1 MNMNTL
7 VSYTDI
13 FTCIASA
20 VPVRG
25 LHKFDHHTLI
35 YVYTGELE
43 VVSDGRQLLI
53 NEGKCVFIAAG
64 QMAQLSA
71 YPKNAG
77 EIHAVM
83 LTIPLCF
90 LCEFFPTIHETNKLR
105 TKKINVM
112 ELPDLPNYQSLF
124 RSLVPYYEKE
134 ADIPQTVFRL
144 KMAEGIYAL
153 LATDKKFYYTLFGR
167 ILENNIDILDV
178 VSGTTSSVLK
188 WTAICDMNNVDLL
201 NKKN

>member
-7 VSYTDI
+7 VRYTDI

-20 VPVRG
+20 APVRG
-25 LHKFDHHTLI
+25 LHKFDHHTII

-43 VVSDGRQLLI
+43 VVSDGRQLVI
-53 NEGKCVFIAAG
+53 SEGKCVFIAAG

-71 YPKNAG
+71 YPKNEG

-90 LCEFFPTIHETNKLR
+90 LCEFFPTLHGTKKHG

-124 RSLVPYYEKE
+124 LSLVPYYEME
-134 ADIPQTVFRL
+134 ADIPQTFFRL

-153 LATDKKFYYTLFGR
+153 LASDKKFFNTLFER
-167 ILENNIDILDV
+167 ILENSIDILDV
-178 VSGTTSSVLK
+178 VSGATSSVIK
-188 WTAICDMNNVDLL
+188 WTAIYDLNSIDPL

>member
-43 VVSDGRQLLI
+43 VVSDGSQLLI
-53 NEGKCVFIAAG
+53 SEGKCVFIAAN

-71 YPKNAG
+71 YPKDGG

-90 LCEFFPTIHETNKLR
+90 LCEFFHTIHETKKHG

-124 RSLVPYYEKE
+124 RSLLPYYEME
-134 ADIPQTVFRL
+134 AVIPKTVFRL

-153 LATDKKFYYTLFGR
+153 LATDKKFYNTLFGR
-167 ILENNIDILDV
+167 ILENSIDILDV
-178 VSGTTSSVLK
+178 VSGATSSVIK
-188 WTAICDMNNVDLL
+188 WTAIRDLNSIDLL
-201 NKKN
+201 NKNN